1 MTLRPAAT
9 AMGMRH
15 PQGWLGSTTVE
26 GERPVKRVGL
36 AGRGLGGQPHR
47 LRFAGSGFVDD
58 IHVGEL
64 AQGDGGALRAW
75 VAVDVDDPDGE
86 VRVEGAEVL
95 CELSDGE
102 HRLVSLRGSAGQV
115 VRPGCRGFLEGEVL
129 VRFFD
134 GDCAFGRLWW
144 FGDGE
149 HVVEEAGDGCC
160 DVSG

>member
-1 MTLRPAAT
+1 
-9 AMGMRH
+9 MGMRH

-26 GERPVKRVGL
+26 GERPVR
-36 AGRGLGGQPHR
+36 
-47 LRFAGSGFVDD
+47 GSGWPPEGWALSHTACGSPVRPSWSD
-58 IHVGEL
+58 IHVGEH

-75 VAVDVDDPDGE
+75 VAVDVDDADRE

-115 VRPGCRGFLEGEVL
+115 VRRGGRGFLEGEVA
-129 VRFFD
+129 
-134 GDCAFGRLWW
+134 GSMSSTATAFTWNLRCLA
-144 FGDGE
+144 DGE

-160 DVSG
+160 DVTG